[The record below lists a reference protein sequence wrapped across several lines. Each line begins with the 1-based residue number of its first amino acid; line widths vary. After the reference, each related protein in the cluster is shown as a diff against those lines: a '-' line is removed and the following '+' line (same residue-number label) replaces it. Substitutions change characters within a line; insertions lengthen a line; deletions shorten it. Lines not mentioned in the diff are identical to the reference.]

1 MVTAL
6 NSTPNKVKGIEYGA
20 DDYVDKPFDLQELYR
35 AYQDGHEAF
44 GHRRL

>member
-20 DDYVDKPFDLQELYR
+20 DDYVDKPFDLQELAAR
-35 AYQDGHEAF
+35 IKMVT
-44 GHRRL
+44 RRLGIGV